1 MHLDR
6 TDGLTMFSNATLITF
21 ASTLT
26 RREKELGTEELP
38 DEHQAMTLC
47 QKGPTDVSVGFSL
60 HRVGLPAHA
69 LRRGEPD

>member
-6 TDGLTMFSNATLITF
+6 TGGMTMFSHATLIPF

-26 RREKELGTEELP
+26 RREKEPGTEELP
-38 DEHQAMTLC
+38 DEHQAMTLR
-47 QKGPTDVSVGFSL
+47 QKGPTDVSLGFSL
-60 HRVGLPAHA
+60 HRVSLPAHA